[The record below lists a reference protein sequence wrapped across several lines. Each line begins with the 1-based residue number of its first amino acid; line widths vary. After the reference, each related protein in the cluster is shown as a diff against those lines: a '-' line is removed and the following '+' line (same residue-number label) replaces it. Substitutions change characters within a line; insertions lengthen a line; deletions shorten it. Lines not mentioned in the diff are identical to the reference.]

1 MAATPISLW
10 APNPSTGERG
20 TAIKFDSNEKGS
32 IVYAAGRS
40 IFIKNLDTLESVSYS
55 GHVRPTTVAK
65 FSPSG
70 FYVASGDSAGNV
82 RVWDIAGEDQVL
94 KVEVK
99 AISGKINDLAWDAE
113 NGGKRI
119 VAVGEGRE
127 RFGHAFTIDGG
138 NSVGEIAGHSKLIN
152 SVSVRS
158 VRPFRAVTASDD
170 TSLAFFNGTPYKF
183 SKTIRTH
190 SRFVQTVEYAK
201 DGSLFASG
209 GSDSKLFIYDGSTG
223 DTICQLGAE
232 DAANKHT
239 GTIYSI
245 GWSKANPSTLASF
258 SADGK
263 VMRWDASTQK
273 HVTTW
278 VLADSPTPEQQL
290 VGGIWLEG
298 NRLVSLAYNGDLTIL
313 DDRQAEPVKKIYS
326 CQKGII
332 AAAKCPTGSG
342 VFAGDHSGRVFHF
355 SNEGVCKPVA
365 ASSSSNIIGLS
376 ASQDKVLSISMD
388 DSVKEI
394 NPSEVAY
401 NANVAVPLPAQA
413 KDLCARSMDNVALV
427 ITSNEARLIESGNST
442 ATIPLD
448 YNATACALSSKF
460 AAIGTADGKV
470 NIYDASGN
478 TLKLLATLSKN
489 VSSVTCMA
497 ISPDEKFLGA
507 GEQNGKIMIYEL
519 SGEYPLKTAQWCWH
533 TARIMSLCWSP
544 CSAFLASSSLDTNIY
559 IWSLAK
565 PTKNIP
571 IKNAHVGGT
580 TEVIWGTDGDG
591 LISCGSDGAIRKF
604 SIPLDSLK

>member
-10 APNPSTGERG
+10 APNPGTGERG
-20 TAIKFDSNEKGS
+20 TAIKLDSNEKGS
-32 IVYAAGRS
+32 ILFAAGRS
-40 IFIKNLDTLESVSYS
+40 IFIKNLDTHQSVSYS

-70 FYVASGDSAGNV
+70 FYVASGDSSGSV
-82 RVWDIAGEDQVL
+82 RVWDIAGEEQIL

-138 NSVGEIAGHSKLIN
+138 NSVGEIAGHSKPIT
-152 SVSVRS
+152 SVCVRS
-158 VRPFRAVTASDD
+158 VRPFRAVTGSDD
-170 TSLAFFNGTPYKF
+170 TTLVFFNGTPYKF

-209 GSDSKLFIYDGSTG
+209 GSDSKLFVYDGSTG
-223 DTICQLGAE
+223 DTICQLGGEDVAE
-232 DAANKHT
+232 KHT
-239 GTIYSI
+239 GTVYSI
-245 GWSKANPSTLASF
+245 GWSKLHPSALASF

-273 HVTTW
+273 HVGTW
-278 VLADSPTPEQQL
+278 KLADSPSPEQQL
-290 VGGIWLEG
+290 VGGTWLEG

-313 DDRQAEPVKKIYS
+313 DDRQSEPVKKLYS

-332 AAAKCPTGSG
+332 AASKCPKSSG
-342 VFAGDHSGRVFHF
+342 VYAGDSSGRVFHY
-355 SNEGVCKPVA
+355 SNEGVCKPVG
-365 ASSSSNIIGLS
+365 ASTSSNIISLS
-376 ASQDKVLSISMD
+376 TSNSKVYSVSMD
-388 DSVKEI
+388 DLVKEI
-394 NPSEVAY
+394 TSEAVY
-401 NANVAVPLPAQA
+401 NTNVAVPLPAQG
-413 KDLCARSMDNVALV
+413 KDICAHSTADVALV
-427 ITSNEARLIESGNST
+427 ITSNEARLIESGNSIT
-442 ATIPLD
+442 TIPLD
-448 YNATACALSSKF
+448 FSATACALSPHF
-460 AAIGTADGKV
+460 AAIGAADGKV
-470 NIYDASGN
+470 YVYDAA
-478 TLKLLATLSKN
+478 LKSLGTLSKSI
-489 VSSVTCMA
+489 SSVTCMA
-497 ISPDEKFLGA
+497 ISPDEKFLGV

-519 SGEYPLKTAQWCWH
+519 SGEYTLKISQWCWH
-533 TARIMSLCWSP
+533 TARIMSLNWSA

-559 IWSLAK
+559 VWSLAK

-580 TEVIWGTDGDG
+580 TEVIWETEDR
-591 LISCGSDGAIRKF
+591 LLSCGFDGAIRKF
-604 SIPLDSLK
+604 SIKLDSLR

>member
-1 MAATPISLW
+1 LHQPSAHIFTRNPIFHFQTHPNHLIHDMAATPISLW

-245 GWSKANPSTLASF
+245 GWSKANPSALASF

-376 ASQDKVLSISMD
+376 ASHDKVLSISMD

-413 KDLCARSMDNVALV
+413 KDLSPVQW
-427 ITSNEARLIESGNST
+427 ITL
-442 ATIPLD
+442 P
-448 YNATACALSSKF
+448 
-460 AAIGTADGKV
+460 
-470 NIYDASGN
+470 
-478 TLKLLATLSKN
+478 
-489 VSSVTCMA
+489 
-497 ISPDEKFLGA
+497 
-507 GEQNGKIMIYEL
+507 
-519 SGEYPLKTAQWCWH
+519 W
-533 TARIMSLCWSP
+533 
-544 CSAFLASSSLDTNIY
+544 SSLRM
-559 IWSLAK
+559 K
-565 PTKNIP
+565 
-571 IKNAHVGGT
+571 
-580 TEVIWGTDGDG
+580 
-591 LISCGSDGAIRKF
+591 
-604 SIPLDSLK
+604 LD